1 MKSLDNLFKKYNK
14 GDYEYASYDKKKT
27 GIITLLLFI
36 LPLGLYITGYVTT
49 GSNKNLLTV
58 VAILGMLPASRSLV
72 SFIMKLKVKTATPA
86 LRDII
91 NENIGETLGL
101 YNMYLTSYDVNF
113 YFEHMIILQ
122 NSLICLSKSEKFDN
136 KKFNE
141 HLEKHMKL
149 EGIKDIMI
157 KVFSDEDTYVRRLK
171 EIKDSETI
179 KGTNEALYKL
189 ICSISL

>member
-1 MKSLDNLFKKYNK
+1 MKIFDNLLNKYNK

-27 GIITLLLFI
+27 GIITFILFI
-36 LPLGLYITGYVTT
+36 LPIGLYITGYVTT

-72 SFIMKLKVKTATPA
+72 SFIMKMKVKTAEPA

-91 NENIGETLGL
+91 NENIGETTGL
-101 YNMYLTSYDVNF
+101 YNIYLTSYDVNF
-113 YFEHMIILQ
+113 YFEHMIILS
-122 NSLICLSKSEKFDN
+122 NSLICLSKSGKFDN

-149 EGIKDIMI
+149 DGIKDVMI
-157 KVFSDEDTYVRRLK
+157 KVFSDENAYVRRLK
-171 EIKDSETI
+171 EINDSETI
-179 KGTNEALYKL
+179 KGTNEQLYKL